1 MCKYNYRRLITENP
15 IMKQLIF
22 IALIS
27 LTCVGEGRSQCYV
40 DTAKLNQAYRDL
52 IKGKRTYEKEKAF
65 FDAFPSSWM
74 EFILTYQWYYP
85 NIPNKLNYV
94 EHIEIFESLKLIPD
108 TTYCDKLIHLSIGG
122 KWSGDAISYLQEVL
136 HNVMNKKSN
145 VFFARLSKYTKGIQL
160 RFWQFYWSSLYRV
173 TDGGS
178 NRDDYPKECELLKN
192 RMRTKYPE
200 TVKAMEIGLN
210 YALGEIT
217 FDEVENDFPH
227 KYFAK

>member
-1 MCKYNYRRLITENP
+1 
-15 IMKQLIF
+15 MKQLFF
-22 IALIS
+22 IVLIS
-27 LTCVGEGRSQCYV
+27 LTCVAGGRSQCYV
-40 DTAKLNQAYRDL
+40 DTAKLNQAYRNL
-52 IKGKRTYEKEKAF
+52 VKGKRTYEKEKAF

-74 EFILTYQWYYP
+74 EYILTTNQLSRGK
-85 NIPNKLNYV
+85 NNDLT
-94 EHIEIFESLKLIPD
+94 EIFLFNKQLEVFENLSLIPD
-108 TTYCDKLIHLSIGG
+108 SLYCDKLIHLAIGG
-122 KWSGDAISYLQEVL
+122 KWNADYPSAMQEVL

-173 TDGGS
+173 EDGGS

-192 RMRTKYPE
+192 RMKTKYPE